1 MSTSDIV
8 KLCESLSLSDG
19 GKVLQLQEDI
29 KREEVGKLKSQKPL
43 GQEHGHSNSV
53 SEGFMRGNDEGRVG
67 QVPSQSTEGAVSGG
81 SIDRPMTLAE
91 DLPRLMET
99 KESEGVP
106 IVVDDVVPHPV
117 DHPGNMTLGIYDH
130 CVEAQDIGDTSKKS
144 VRTWKRVAR
153 GTSSSPRFSDRI
165 QSDNKRKC
173 AAESEDDVIEVK
185 KVKTVEPLSNFLLS
199 AEPGTQAHRE
209 P

>member
-29 KREEVGKLKSQKPL
+29 RREEVGKLKSQKPL
-43 GQEHGHSNSV
+43 GQNSYGQEHGHSNSV
-53 SEGFMRGNDEGRVG
+53 SEWSMRGNDE
-67 QVPSQSTEGAVSGG
+67 
-81 SIDRPMTLAE
+81 AE
-91 DLPRLMET
+91 DLPRLMEA

-106 IVVDDVVPHPV
+106 IVVDEVVPHPV
-117 DHPGNMTLGIYDH
+117 DHPGNMTLGIYDQ
-130 CVEAQDIGDTSKKS
+130 CVEAQDIADTSKKS

-153 GTSSSPRFSDRI
+153 GTSSSLRLSDRI

-173 AAESEDDVIEVK
+173 EAESEDDVTEVK
-185 KVKTVEPLSNFLLS
+185 KVKTVEPLSSLLIS
-199 AEPGTQAHRE
+199 TEPETQARRE